1 MAEKEIDWAGRTLKI
16 ETGKLARQADA
27 GVLVRYGDTVVLTTV
42 VYSKEKKE
50 DVDFLPLTVNYRE
63 LAFAAGK
70 IPGGFFKR
78 EGRPRDKEILSSRLI
93 DRPIRPLFPDLFFH
107 EMQIISFLLS
117 SDLENEG
124 DILGIIGAST
134 ALTISE
140 MPFFGP
146 IGAVRI
152 GRIDGEFI
160 INPTVS
166 QLDNS
171 TLNLVVCGNEESI
184 FMLEG
189 GAREVKEEIIAQAL
203 ERAQEE
209 IGRLVVVQKELK
221 EAVGKPKMEI
231 IEEGI
236 PKEMEEEIRGIATQR
251 VIEVNNLTDKET
263 RREGFKKLLEDL
275 TIQLEEKYSDKL
287 NYISLT
293 LEKIIREDVRARII
307 KEGKR
312 LDGRRPEDLRPISCE
327 IGVLPRTHG
336 SALFTRG
343 QTQCLAVATLGTKS
357 DEQFVDNIERE
368 ESKSFMLHYNFPPF
382 STGEVGPMRAPSRRE
397 IGHGA
402 LAEKAIQPVLPVE
415 ERFPYTIRVVSN
427 ILESNGSSSMATVCG
442 ASLSLMDAGVPVK
455 TAVAGISMGLVKEK
469 EKSVLLTDILG
480 DEDHYGDM
488 DFKIAGTR
496 EGVTAIQLDLK
507 AKGVSIRLL
516 KEAMERSRD
525 VRMEIL
531 DIMSKT
537 IDKPKSTISQ
547 YAPRIITFTVP
558 KEKIGEIIGPGGK
571 VIRRI
576 IEETGAQIDIDD
588 SGKVVIATPSGDA
601 LKKAEL
607 QIKGIIADAEIGK
620 VYLGKVKRIN
630 SFGAFVEILP
640 GKEGLLRISE
650 IAPYRI
656 KNIRDVL
663 KVGDKIM
670 VKVIDIDPLGRI
682 NLSKRRVLETDKQK
696 EYHRK

>member
-1 MAEKEIDWAGRTLKI
+1 MAKREIELAGRTLRI

-27 GVLVRYGDTVVLTTV
+27 GVLVQYGDTVVLTTV

-50 DVDFLPLTVNYRE
+50 DIDFLPLTVNYRE

-93 DRPIRPLFPDLFFH
+93 DRPIRPLFPDLFSH
-107 EMQIISFLLS
+107 ELQITSFLLS

-140 MPFFGP
+140 IPFLGP

-171 TLNLVVCGNEESI
+171 TLNLVICGNEDSI

-189 GAREVKEEIIAQAL
+189 GAKEVEEEVVAQAF

-209 IGRLVVVQKELK
+209 IRRLVVIQKDLREM
-221 EAVGKPKMEI
+221 VGKPKIDGES
-231 IEEGI
+231 I
-236 PKEMEEEIRGIATQR
+236 PRDMEEEIRGIATQR
-251 VIEVNNLTDKET
+251 VIEVNNLIDKEA
-263 RREGFKKLLEDL
+263 RREGFKRILEDL
-275 TIQLEEKYSDKL
+275 TKQLEGKYPERL
-287 NYISLT
+287 NYISLI
-293 LEKIIREDVRARII
+293 LDKIIREDVRARII

-312 LDGRRPEDLRPISCE
+312 LDGRGPEDLRPISCE

-402 LAEKAIQPVLPVE
+402 LAERAIQPVLPPE

-455 TAVAGISMGLVKEK
+455 TAVAGISMGLVKE
-469 EKSVLLTDILG
+469 EDRTVLLTDIIG

-496 EGVTAIQLDLK
+496 RGITAIQLDLK
-507 AKGVSIRLL
+507 VKGVSTQLL
-516 KEAMERSRD
+516 KEAMMRSRD

-547 YAPRIITFTVP
+547 YAPRITTLTVP

-588 SGKVVIATPSGDA
+588 SGKVVIATPSEEA

-607 QIKGIIADAEIGK
+607 QIKGIIADAEVGK
-620 VYLGKVKRIN
+620 VYLGEVKRIN

-670 VKVIDIDPLGRI
+670 VKVIDIDALGRI
-682 NLSKRRVLETDKQK
+682 SLSKRRVLETSN
-696 EYHRK
+696 RKDYYRRR

>member
-1 MAEKEIDWAGRTLKI
+1 MAKREIELAGRTLRI

-27 GVLVRYGDTVVLTTV
+27 GVLVQYGDTVVLTTV

-50 DVDFLPLTVNYRE
+50 DIDFLPLTVNYRE

-93 DRPIRPLFPDLFFH
+93 DRPIRPLFPDLFSH
-107 EMQIISFLLS
+107 ELQITSFLLS

-140 MPFFGP
+140 IPFLGP

-171 TLNLVVCGNEESI
+171 TLNLVICGNEDSI

-189 GAREVKEEIIAQAL
+189 GAKEVEEEVVAQAF

-209 IGRLVVVQKELK
+209 IRRLVVIQKDLREM
-221 EAVGKPKMEI
+221 VGKPKIDGES
-231 IEEGI
+231 I
-236 PKEMEEEIRGIATQR
+236 PRDMEEEIRGIATQR
-251 VIEVNNLTDKET
+251 VIEVNNLIDKEA
-263 RREGFKKLLEDL
+263 RREGFKRILEDL
-275 TIQLEEKYSDKL
+275 TKQLEGKYPERL
-287 NYISLT
+287 NYISLI
-293 LEKIIREDVRARII
+293 LDKIIREDVRARII

-312 LDGRRPEDLRPISCE
+312 LDGRGPEDLRPISCE

-402 LAEKAIQPVLPVE
+402 LAERAIQPVLPPE

-455 TAVAGISMGLVKEK
+455 TAVAGISMGLVKE
-469 EKSVLLTDILG
+469 EDRTVLLTDIIG

-496 EGVTAIQLDLK
+496 RGITAIQLDLK
-507 AKGVSIRLL
+507 VKGVSTQLL
-516 KEAMERSRD
+516 KEAMMRSRD

-547 YAPRIITFTVP
+547 YAPRITTLTVP

-588 SGKVVIATPSGDA
+588 SGKVVIATPSEEA
-601 LKKAEL
+601 LRKAEL
-607 QIKGIIADAEIGK
+607 QIKGIIADAEVGK
-620 VYLGKVKRIN
+620 VYLGEVKRIN

-670 VKVIDIDPLGRI
+670 VKVIDIDALGRI
-682 NLSKRRVLETDKQK
+682 SLSKRRVLETSN
-696 EYHRK
+696 RKDYYRRR